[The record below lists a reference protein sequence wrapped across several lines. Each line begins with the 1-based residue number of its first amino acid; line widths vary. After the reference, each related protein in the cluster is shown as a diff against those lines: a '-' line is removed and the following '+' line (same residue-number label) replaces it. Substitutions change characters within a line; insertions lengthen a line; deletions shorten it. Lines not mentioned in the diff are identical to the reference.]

1 MAKKISNKDLF
12 EPDFGRP
19 LVEVFKDIQKEIE
32 ESIKGIRKFGSA
44 LKSEVKANKL
54 ETAEDVQKL
63 SEARKKAN
71 KAIETEAELQKHR
84 LIVAKKIADEEKR
97 AAKEAEKIR
106 AEKRKNAEYDRRQ
119 AEKEEQFQKRK
130 AEKEAERAQK
140 EAERSRARMARNKA
154 EQGSIKQ
161 MRQQLNL
168 LTKSYDELS
177 KEEREN
183 AQVGGVLLK
192 QIQQQRKAVGDLER
206 ATGRA
211 QRNVGNYADAWGRV
225 GSLFSRGLGFLG
237 ITAGIAGI
245 KSFIDSSIEAF
256 REQEKAVAQVK
267 AGIEATGGAAG
278 LSLRQLKEEATAL
291 QRETL
296 FGDEEILKNAT
307 AQLLTFTNITGENFK
322 RTQAAALDLATRL
335 DGDLKAASMQ
345 LGKALNDPVANLSAL
360 SRSGIQFSKE
370 QKEVIKDLTETGRLA
385 EAQTIILDELNKQYG
400 GSAVAAANADAGF
413 TQLANSFG
421 DVKEIVGQVIVEG
434 LRPLIRQL
442 KEFFDTIDERDVRSF
457 FDALK
462 TGFKVI
468 TVGVS
473 AWIAYKAAI
482 VASNVATKAYAIV
495 TKGAQFATAL
505 FSNGLKGATVAFKG
519 LNTAMKANPIGLV
532 VSAITALISAFSFF
546 GDEVEEETEKVEDL
560 NKALDET
567 KRRMLTL
574 DEIIGQVKFGQ
585 LDIDTTPLSDLEAAL
600 SQAEQNLKD
609 FNPDE
614 VAILFVPGE
623 DAVQTAKRQEAA
635 IKTAREERL
644 NDVLK
649 LRELVAKKEKAIQ
662 DELNKKETKRLGLL
676 EELREKVK
684 NLREEQNKSRDPE
697 IIKEKQKEIDLTQKQ
712 IDNLTKREMKKK
724 KDKVEINAW
733 QSEEKRNALAMLK
746 IEKDLIDQNVDADK
760 IQREIAEQRIKDLE
774 TEILLIGDVADAQ
787 EIKAEKELEIAK
799 LKKQIADQDAK
810 NAEDE
815 AKRIRE
821 KNKEMLQIAQE
832 FYAEQGRARREQ
844 IDREIADSKRR
855 EDQLTQ
861 LAAAGSEEAQ
871 RSLALEQQRQSQLEQ
886 ERRKSLRRQRQL
898 AFGLAGAELII
909 SNARQGSSD
918 PAGKSL
924 EQLSAFASGVS
935 DIFKNLPAFETGG
948 KVKGGEQIVRINEK
962 GEEFVVKHSAV
973 EKYGDKMLN
982 DINNGTFDAFN
993 YVQTPSGIVHQN
1005 FTTDFSNLERK
1016 VETLISEVKNKPV
1029 PYIAISEVTGGLKK
1043 TIQEGNK
1050 FTTQHFRKSNLF

>member
-1 MAKKISNKDLF
+1 MAKKISNQDLF
-12 EPDFGRP
+12 ENDFGKP
-19 LVEVFKDIQKEIE
+19 LIDVFKDIQKEID

-44 LKSEVKANKL
+44 LKDEVKANKL

-71 KAIETEAELQKHR
+71 KAIETESELQKQRVKILEQLKQAQTEEYKENER
-84 LIVAKKIADEEKR
+84 LRAELNRQKKEVRETFKEEEKLNR
-97 AAKEAEKIR
+97 ERKAAK
-106 AEKRKNAEYDRRQ
+106 
-119 AEKEEQFQKRK
+119 
-130 AEKEAERAQK
+130 
-140 EAERSRARMARNKA
+140 
-154 EQGSIKQ
+154 GSIVQ
-161 MRQQLNL
+161 MRLEL
-168 LTKSYDELS
+168 SRLTKAYDNLT

-183 AQVGGVLLK
+183 AKVGGVLLK
-192 QIQQQRKAVGDLER
+192 QIQRQRQAVGDLER

-245 KSFIDSSIEAF
+245 KSFIDSSIDAF
-256 REQEKAVAQVK
+256 RIQEKAVAQVK
-267 AGIEATGGAAG
+267 AGIESTAGAAG
-278 LSLRQLKEEATAL
+278 LSLQELKKEAAEFERT
-291 QRETL
+291 TL
-296 FGDEEILKNAT
+296 FGDEEVLKNVT
-307 AQLLTFTNITGENFK
+307 AQLLTFTNITGDAFK
-322 RTQAAALDLATRL
+322 RTQAATLDLATRM
-335 DGDLKAASMQ
+335 DGDLKGAALQ

-370 QKEVIKDLTETGRLA
+370 QKELIKSLVETNRLSD
-385 EAQTIILDELNKQYG
+385 AQTIILDELNNQFG
-400 GSAVAAANADAGF
+400 GSALAAAEADGGF
-413 TQLANSFG
+413 TQLANTFG
-421 DVKEIVGQVIVEG
+421 SVKEIIGQVIVEG
-434 LRPLIRQL
+434 LKPLIMDL
-442 KEFFDTIDERDVRSF
+442 KDFFATIDIDDVRSF
-457 FDALK
+457 FSALK
-462 TGFKVI
+462 TGVKVVA
-468 TVGVS
+468 VGAS
-473 AWIAYKAAI
+473 AWIGYKTAI
-482 VASNVATKAYAIV
+482 IASNVATKAYTLATTAARVASISMTYGIRGAKKAFQALNV
-495 TKGAQFATAL
+495 T
-505 FSNGLKGATVAFKG
+505 
-519 LNTAMKANPIGLV
+519 MKANPIGLV

-712 IDNLTKREMKKK
+712 IDNLTRLEKKKK
-724 KDKVEINAW
+724 KDKTEINAL

-821 KNKEMLQIAQE
+821 KNREMLQIAQE

-861 LAAAGSEEAQ
+861 LAAGGSEEAQ

-924 EQLSAFASGVS
+924 EQLANFSNGVA

-993 YVQTPSGIVHQN
+993 YVQTPSGVVHQS
-1005 FTTDFSNLERK
+1005 FSTDFSELKKEFESLRT
-1016 VETLISEVKNKPV
+1016 EIKNKPV

>member
-1 MAKKISNKDLF
+1 MAKKISNQDLF
-12 EPDFGRP
+12 ENDFGKP
-19 LVEVFKDIQKEIE
+19 LIDVFKDIQKEID

-44 LKSEVKANKL
+44 LKDEVKANKL

-97 AAKEAEKIR
+97 AAKESEKIR

-183 AQVGGVLLK
+183 AKVGGVLLK
-192 QIQQQRKAVGDLER
+192 QIQQQRTAIGDLEK

-237 ITAGIAGI
+237 ITAGLAGI

-335 DGDLKAASMQ
+335 DGDLKSASIQ

-385 EAQTIILDELNKQYG
+385 EAQSLILDELNKQYG

-442 KEFFDTIDERDVRSF
+442 KEFFDTIDEKDVRSF
-457 FDALK
+457 FSALK

-473 AWIAYKAAI
+473 AWLGYKAA
-482 VASNVATKAYAIV
+482 VKGAQLATTLYTTV
-495 TKGAQFATAL
+495 TKGAQIATAL
-505 FSNGLKGATVAFKG
+505 FSKGIKGAAVSFKG
-519 LNTAMKANPIGLV
+519 LNTVMKANPIGLV
-532 VSAITALISAFSFF
+532 VSAITAAITALSLFN
-546 GDEVEEETEKVEDL
+546 DEVDETLEKQDQLDKRTGASLENRFAARRRFSLSQLQSLRDDLEDNKRIQEEELTNLTATANAENEVIEDRI
-560 NKALDET
+560 N
-567 KRRMLTL
+567 
-574 DEIIGQVKFGQ
+574 F
-585 LDIDTTPLSDLEAAL
+585 
-600 SQAEQNLKD
+600 
-609 FNPDE
+609 
-614 VAILFVPGE
+614 
-623 DAVQTAKRQEAA
+623 
-635 IKTAREERL
+635 
-644 NDVLK
+644 
-649 LRELVAKKEKAIQ
+649 
-662 DELNKKETKRLGLL
+662 NKKEIQELKKGLAERIKNFGNNKKLIELEKKDTQESIDLL
-676 EELREKVK
+676 EEKIRADEAELKAVQESTPAIDKRIEQIEEINRLLRERQKEAKKAGSKPGALSGVDIT
-684 NLREEQNKSRDPE
+684 EEQA
-697 IIKEKQKEIDLTQKQ
+697 EKQKELNEEIVKNTEDTIEKQ
-712 IDNLTKREMKKK
+712 
-724 KDKVEINAW
+724 VEIVKDGA
-733 QSEEKRNALAMLK
+733 EEVAD
-746 IEKDLIDQNVDADK
+746 IEDNKLDE
-760 IQREIAEQRIKDLE
+760 QRERNRRMLE
-774 TEILLIGDVADAQ
+774 
-787 EIKAEKELEIAK
+787 
-799 LKKQIADQDAK
+799 
-810 NAEDE
+810 
-815 AKRIRE
+815 
-821 KNKEMLQIAQE
+821 IAQE
-832 FYAEQGRARREQ
+832 FYREQGRARIEAL
-844 IDREIADSKRR
+844 DREISDSKRR

-861 LAAAGSEEAQ
+861 LAAGGSEEAQ
-871 RSLALEQQRQSQLEQ
+871 RSLALEQQRQSELER

-924 EQLSAFASGVS
+924 EQLANFSNGVA

-962 GEEFVVKHSAV
+962 GEEFVVKHTAV

-1005 FTTDFSNLERK
+1005 FTTDFTKLESK
-1016 VETLISEVKNKPV
+1016 VDTLITEIKNKPV
-1029 PYIAISEVTGGLKK
+1029 PFIGVSEVTGGLKK

-1050 FTTQHFRKSNLF
+1050 FTTKHYRRSNLF

>member
-1 MAKKISNKDLF
+1 MAKKISNQDLF
-12 EPDFGRP
+12 ENDFGKP
-19 LVEVFKDIQKEIE
+19 LIDVFKDIQKEID

-44 LKSEVKANKL
+44 LKDEVKANKL

-71 KAIETEAELQKHR
+71 KAIETESELQKQRVKILEQLKQAQTEEYKENER
-84 LIVAKKIADEEKR
+84 LRAELNRQKKEVRETFKEEEKLNR
-97 AAKEAEKIR
+97 ERKAAK
-106 AEKRKNAEYDRRQ
+106 
-119 AEKEEQFQKRK
+119 
-130 AEKEAERAQK
+130 
-140 EAERSRARMARNKA
+140 
-154 EQGSIKQ
+154 GSIVQ
-161 MRQQLNL
+161 MRLEL
-168 LTKSYDELS
+168 SRLTKAYDNLT

-183 AQVGGVLLK
+183 AKVGGVLLK
-192 QIQQQRKAVGDLER
+192 QIQQQRTAIGDLER

-267 AGIEATGGAAG
+267 AGIEATGNAAG
-278 LSLRQLKEEATAL
+278 LSLQQLKNEATAL

-335 DGDLKAASMQ
+335 DGDLKSASIQ

-482 VASNVATKAYAIV
+482 VASNVATKAYTLATTAARVASISMTYGINGAKKAFQALNV
-495 TKGAQFATAL
+495 T
-505 FSNGLKGATVAFKG
+505 
-519 LNTAMKANPIGLV
+519 MKANPIGLV
-532 VSAITALISAFSFF
+532 VSAITAAITALALFR
-546 GDEVEEETEKVEDL
+546 DEAEETRKLQQDIEDEQAEKEQSLKQRYAAREKLSVAALERLKRDLKAESDLLESSLDDARARFEIEHQQQIESAKLTVERLKAKKDLTDFEAIELQLAQKYLIEQAKINKGNDRRTKTEIELAEQLKVVNDLIEKRNKL
-560 NKALDET
+560 NKGGNKINAET
-567 KRRMLTL
+567 VDISKEQSEKQKEFN
-574 DEIIGQVKFGQ
+574 DEIVKNTEDTIEKQVEIVKDG
-585 LDIDTTPLSDLEAAL
+585 
-600 SQAEQNLKD
+600 AE
-609 FNPDE
+609 E
-614 VAILFVPGE
+614 VA
-623 DAVQTAKRQEAA
+623 D
-635 IKTAREERL
+635 IK
-644 NDVLK
+644 D
-649 LRELVAKKEKAIQ
+649 
-662 DELNKKETKRLGLL
+662 DELNK
-676 EELREKVK
+676 
-684 NLREEQNKSRDPE
+684 
-697 IIKEKQKEIDLTQKQ
+697 
-712 IDNLTKREMKKK
+712 
-724 KDKVEINAW
+724 
-733 QSEEKRNALAMLK
+733 
-746 IEKDLIDQNVDADK
+746 
-760 IQREIAEQRIKDLE
+760 QRER
-774 TEILLIGDVADAQ
+774 
-787 EIKAEKELEIAK
+787 
-799 LKKQIADQDAK
+799 
-810 NAEDE
+810 N
-815 AKRIRE
+815 R
-821 KNKEMLQIAQE
+821 EMLQIAQD
-832 FYAEQGRARREQ
+832 FYSEQGRARREQ

-861 LAAAGSEEAQ
+861 LAAGGSEEAQ

>member
-1 MAKKISNKDLF
+1 MSKKISNSDLF
-12 EPDFGRP
+12 ENDFGKP
-19 LVEVFKDIQKEIE
+19 LIDVFKDIQKEID

-44 LKSEVKANKL
+44 LKDEVKANKL

-71 KAIETEAELQKHR
+71 KAIETEAELQKQRVKILEQLKQAQTEEYKENER
-84 LIVAKKIADEEKR
+84 LRAELNRQKKEVRETFKEEEKLNR
-97 AAKEAEKIR
+97 ERKAAK
-106 AEKRKNAEYDRRQ
+106 
-119 AEKEEQFQKRK
+119 
-130 AEKEAERAQK
+130 
-140 EAERSRARMARNKA
+140 
-154 EQGSIKQ
+154 GSIVQ
-161 MRQQLNL
+161 MRLEL
-168 LTKSYDELS
+168 SRLTKAYDNLT

-183 AQVGGVLLK
+183 AKVGGVLLK
-192 QIQQQRKAVGDLER
+192 QIQQQRTAIGDLEK

-278 LSLRQLKEEATAL
+278 LSLQQLKNEATAL

-335 DGDLKAASMQ
+335 DGDLKSASIQ

-482 VASNVATKAYAIV
+482 VASNVATKAYTLATTAARVASISMTYGINGAKKAFQALNV
-495 TKGAQFATAL
+495 T
-505 FSNGLKGATVAFKG
+505 
-519 LNTAMKANPIGLV
+519 MKANPIGLV
-532 VSAITALISAFSFF
+532 VSAITAAITALALFR
-546 GDEVEEETEKVEDL
+546 DEAEETRKLQQDIEDEQAEKEQSLKQRYAAREKLSVSALERLKRDLKAESDLLESSLDDARARFEIEHQQQIESAKLTVERLKAKKDLTDFEAIELQLAQKYLIEQAKINKGNDRRTKTEIELAEQLKVVNDLIEKRNKL
-560 NKALDET
+560 NKGGNKINAET
-567 KRRMLTL
+567 VDISKEQSEKQKEFN
-574 DEIIGQVKFGQ
+574 DEIVKNTEDTIEKQVEIVKDG
-585 LDIDTTPLSDLEAAL
+585 
-600 SQAEQNLKD
+600 AE
-609 FNPDE
+609 E
-614 VAILFVPGE
+614 VA
-623 DAVQTAKRQEAA
+623 D
-635 IKTAREERL
+635 IK
-644 NDVLK
+644 D
-649 LRELVAKKEKAIQ
+649 
-662 DELNKKETKRLGLL
+662 DELNK
-676 EELREKVK
+676 
-684 NLREEQNKSRDPE
+684 
-697 IIKEKQKEIDLTQKQ
+697 
-712 IDNLTKREMKKK
+712 
-724 KDKVEINAW
+724 
-733 QSEEKRNALAMLK
+733 
-746 IEKDLIDQNVDADK
+746 
-760 IQREIAEQRIKDLE
+760 QRER
-774 TEILLIGDVADAQ
+774 
-787 EIKAEKELEIAK
+787 
-799 LKKQIADQDAK
+799 
-810 NAEDE
+810 N
-815 AKRIRE
+815 R
-821 KNKEMLQIAQE
+821 EMLQIAQD

-861 LAAAGSEEAQ
+861 LAAGGSEEAQ

>member
-1 MAKKISNKDLF
+1 MAKKISNKDFF
-12 EPDFGRP
+12 EPDFGKP
-19 LVEVFKDIQKEIE
+19 LIEVFKDIQKEIE
-32 ESIKGIRKFGSA
+32 ESIKGVRKFGSA
-44 LKSEVKANKL
+44 LKDEVKANKL

-71 KAIETEAELQKHR
+71 KAIETESELQKQRVKILEQLKQAQTEEYKENER
-84 LIVAKKIADEEKR
+84 LRAELNRQKKEVRETFKEEEKLNR
-97 AAKEAEKIR
+97 ERKAAK
-106 AEKRKNAEYDRRQ
+106 
-119 AEKEEQFQKRK
+119 
-130 AEKEAERAQK
+130 
-140 EAERSRARMARNKA
+140 
-154 EQGSIKQ
+154 GSIVQ
-161 MRQQLNL
+161 MRLEL
-168 LTKSYDELS
+168 SRLTKAYDNLS

-192 QIQQQRKAVGDLER
+192 QIQKQRQAVGDLER

-211 QRNVGNYADAWGRV
+211 QRNVGNYAEAWGRV

-237 ITAGIAGI
+237 ITAGLAGI

-335 DGDLKAASMQ
+335 DGDLKSASIQ

-482 VASNVATKAYAIV
+482 KSTQLATTIYTTV
-495 TKGAQFATAL
+495 TKGAQIATAL
-505 FSNGLKGATVAFKG
+505 FSKGIKGAAVSFKG
-519 LNTAMKANPIGLV
+519 LNTVMKANPIGLV
-532 VSAITALISAFSFF
+532 VSAITAAITALSLFN
-546 GDEVEEETEKVEDL
+546 DEV
-560 NKALDET
+560 DET
-567 KRRMLTL
+567 
-574 DEIIGQVKFGQ
+574 I
-585 LDIDTTPLSDLEAAL
+585 
-600 SQAEQNLKD
+600 
-609 FNPDE
+609 
-614 VAILFVPGE
+614 
-623 DAVQTAKRQEAA
+623 
-635 IKTAREERL
+635 
-644 NDVLK
+644 
-649 LRELVAKKEKAIQ
+649 EKQ
-662 DELNKKETKRLGLL
+662 DELEKRTGASLENRFQARRRYSISQLQALRDDLEENKRINEEELSDFTATANAENEIIQNRIDFNKKEIEELRKGLAERIKNFGGNKKLIDLEKKDTQESIDLL
-676 EELREKVK
+676 EEKIKADEAELKVVKDSNPVIDKRIEQIKEINELLRQRRKESKQAGEKAPSV
-684 NLREEQNKSRDPE
+684 LPGVDLAEEQAENTKKFNDE
-697 IIKEKQKEIDLTQKQ
+697 I
-712 IDNLTKREMKKK
+712 
-724 KDKVEINAW
+724 
-733 QSEEKRNALAMLK
+733 LK
-746 IEKDLIDQNVDADK
+746 GTEDTIEKTVEAVKDGADQVADIEDDK
-760 IQREIAEQRIKDLE
+760 LDKQRERNRKMLE
-774 TEILLIGDVADAQ
+774 
-787 EIKAEKELEIAK
+787 
-799 LKKQIADQDAK
+799 
-810 NAEDE
+810 
-815 AKRIRE
+815 
-821 KNKEMLQIAQE
+821 IAQE
-832 FYAEQGRARREQ
+832 FYSEQGRARREQ

-861 LAAAGSEEAQ
+861 LAAGGSEEAQ

-886 ERRKSLRRQRQL
+886 ERRKSLSRQRQL
-898 AFGLAGAELII
+898 AFGLAGSELII